1 MFMLHGLNPR
11 ESAVLVLGVLAC
23 WYDLRTRRLP
33 NPLTLG
39 GAAVALLHAAYTAG
53 VGGAVASISGW
64 VVGLLLFLPFFAL
77 GGRGAGDVKLMAA
90 VGAWLG
96 PWAALWVALYTS
108 LAGGVLAL
116 AVGLVTGYLGQALR
130 NVSFL
135 MTFWQT
141 VGFKPAPDL
150 TLAGATGPR
159 LPYALAIA
167 AGTAVHLWLG

>member
-1 MFMLHGLNPR
+1 MFTLHGLHPR
-11 ESAVLVLGVLAC
+11 ESAVLAVVVLAC

-39 GAAVALLHAAYTAG
+39 GAAVALLHAAYITGA
-53 VGGAVASISGW
+53 GGAVASISGW
-64 VVGLLLFLPFFAL
+64 AVGLLLFLPFFAL
-77 GGRGAGDVKLMAA
+77 GGLGAGDVKLLAA

-96 PWAALWVALYTS
+96 PGPALWVALYAAM
-108 LAGGVLAL
+108 AGGVMAVV
-116 AVGLVTGYLGQALR
+116 VGLATGYLGQALK

-141 VGFKPAPDL
+141 VGLKPAPEL
-150 TLAGATGPR
+150 TLAGARGPR

-167 AGTAVHLWLG
+167 AGTAAQLWLG